1 MIPSKQF
8 FSPPQQA
15 ASGGGSGALM
25 GWTKVDTVFEPSG
38 KFPKS
43 ARRLF
48 VAALKSTQLNR
59 RAFIREEPCRSQY
72 APRARSSDQGL
83 IRTPDCL
90 LAAPSVFEGMPLS
103 VAMEGPRK
111 CKSQRLRAKNISP
124 SERHKGMRHGLDAV
138 NDENADNLH
147 LLLAFAAE
155 RVDEGCHTRP
165 SRSSHGH
172 TLSLEPSCVDALF
185 VSYQETSC

>member
-1 MIPSKQF
+1 
-8 FSPPQQA
+8 
-15 ASGGGSGALM
+15 M

-38 KFPKS
+38 KIPKS

-48 VAALKSTQLNR
+48 VAALKKYTLNR

-83 IRTPDCL
+83 IRTRDCPF
-90 LAAPSVFEGMPLS
+90 AAPRVFEGMPLS

-155 RVDEGCHTRP
+155 RLDEGCHMRP

-172 TLSLEPSCVDALF
+172 TPSLEPSCVNALF
-185 VSYQETSC
+185 VSYPETSC